1 MNTVWLD
8 VQNIYLRGIQNQERK
23 KKRDLPTRK
32 RPVTFFTVQKS
43 NASNITIST
52 KFNTNDLE
60 IV

>member
-1 MNTVWLD
+1 MCK
-8 VQNIYLRGIQNQERK
+8 IYTSEVFKIKREK